1 MSIDADSKEDKATT
15 EELLQAILDELKLMN
30 ARIEEAFETDIE
42 DVN

>member
-15 EELLQAILDELKLMN
+15 EDLLQAILNELKLMN

-42 DVN
+42 DVS